1 MNKFGVMGM
10 GNRWVAGM
18 AAALLVAGTIRVPG
32 AGAAGTA
39 GEVRELSLEQAVE
52 LALSGS
58 PGAEGAR
65 LERERAR
72 LAVDRARQTTVPS
85 ETCPPGV
92 PDCYA
97 YQQGVAVAKQRR
109 DASDASQAA
118 AEAAF
123 RRAGAS
129 LRLQVEEDYFQAWK
143 AGEGERIA
151 AANLERAR
159 QHLAQARLRYAAGD
173 ADRAEF
179 LAAEA
184 EVSRAEA
191 GEKKA
196 LRGREQAL
204 LALKQVVGLPLEASL
219 RLTTRFSEDVS
230 LPSGAV
236 PEVEAALDNALAR
249 RPDLIQARQAAE
261 EARRAFGVAKSY
273 YSENVFA
280 YREALLNWQQA
291 DLAARQK
298 EVAVAA
304 EVRSARLAVD
314 DAAEQL
320 PLLRRARDRSREGL
334 AVTALLYERGLASG
348 REVADARAA
357 LMEAEQAV
365 IAAVFDYQAAVARY
379 RLASALD

>member
-1 MNKFGVMGM
+1 M
-10 GNRWVAGM
+10 GNRWTAGL
-18 AAALLVAGTIRVPG
+18 AAALLVAGAVFVPG
-32 AGAAGTA
+32 AGVAGTA

-52 LALSGS
+52 QALSS
-58 PGAEGAR
+58 SQGAEGAR

-72 LAVDRARQTTVPS
+72 LTVDRARQATIPADRS
-85 ETCPPGV
+85 CPPGV

-97 YQQGVAVAKQRR
+97 YQQGLAVAEQRK

-123 RRAGAS
+123 RRARAS
-129 LRLQVEEDYFQAWK
+129 LRLQVEEAYFKAWK
-143 AGEGERIA
+143 AGEGERLA
-151 AANLERAR
+151 AADLERAR
-159 QHLAQARLRYAAGD
+159 RHLTQARLRYAAGD

-191 GEKKA
+191 GLKKA
-196 LRGREQAL
+196 GRGREQAL
-204 LALKQVVGLPLEASL
+204 LALKQVVGLPLEASV
-219 RLTTRFSEDVS
+219 RLTTRFSDAV
-230 LPSGAV
+230 PVRSGEV
-236 PEVEAALDNALAR
+236 PEVEAAVNNALTR
-249 RPDLIQARQAAE
+249 RPDLTQARQAAE
-261 EARRAFGVAKSY
+261 EAKRAFSVAKSY

-280 YREALLNWQQA
+280 YREAELNWQQA

-334 AVTALLYERGLASG
+334 DVTSLLYERGLASG

-357 LMEAEQAV
+357 LLEAEQAV
-365 IAAVFDYQAAVARY
+365 IAAVFDYQTALARY
-379 RLASALD
+379 RLAAALE